1 MEVKKQS
8 LVSKAYE
15 RVQQSFFD
23 IMLDLLR
30 EKVTGKQH
38 SEGFISSFRSADSM
52 LLDVCNVPADR
63 LAAIRRQCKL

>member
-30 EKVTGKQH
+30 EKVTGK
-38 SEGFISSFRSADSM
+38 
-52 LLDVCNVPADR
+52 
-63 LAAIRRQCKL
+63 RQSHDIL

>member
-30 EKVTGKQH
+30 EKVTGKRH
-38 SEGFISSFRSADSM
+38 KEGIMSSCRSTDGM
-52 LLDVCNVPADR
+52 LLDVCNVLADR
-63 LAAIRRQCKL
+63 LAAIRCQCKL

>member
-1 MEVKKQS
+1 MCILNLNMEVKKQS

-30 EKVTGKQH
+30 EKVTGKQLSH
-38 SEGFISSFRSADSM
+38 NI
-52 LLDVCNVPADR
+52 V
-63 LAAIRRQCKL
+63 

>member
-8 LVSKAYE
+8 VLSKAYE

-30 EKVTGKQH
+30 EKVTGMYK
-38 SEGFISSFRSADSM
+38 
-52 LLDVCNVPADR
+52 LLIYV
-63 LAAIRRQCKL
+63 KLKINIWLVDQMTACFLMFVMFLQIVS